1 MTDGYRWET
10 CARIARLR
18 LIAILRAR
26 DARTATEVG
35 TAVADAGLDV
45 IEVSLTQP
53 GALDAVAALA
63 RARPGALVGAGTVL
77 DAASARL
84 ALLAGARFLVTPSLV
99 PETIACGHRYGV
111 PVVAGVATASEL
123 GEALA
128 LGADLIKL
136 FPSDQFEPSIVSALH
151 GPFPQ
156 APLVPTGGITAATAP
171 AWIAAGAVAL
181 GVGGPLLADPATA
194 GERASELLAA
204 VR

>member
-1 MTDGYRWET
+1 MSETYRWEA

-18 LIAILRAR
+18 LIAILRTR
-26 DARTATEVG
+26 DAREATAIG
-35 TAVADAGLDV
+35 CAIADAGLDV

-53 GALDAVAALA
+53 GAVDAIAALA
-63 RARPGALVGAGTVL
+63 RERPRALIGAGTVL
-77 DAASARL
+77 DEASARL
-84 ALLAGARFLVTPSLV
+84 ALLAGARFLVTPSLL

-111 PVVAGVATASEL
+111 PVVAGVATATEL

-128 LGADLIKL
+128 RGADLVKL
-136 FPSDQFEPSIVSALH
+136 FPSDQFEPSIVGALR

-156 APLVPTGGITAATAP
+156 APLVPTGGITAATAG

-194 GERASELLAA
+194 AERAAELLAA